1 MILTGIGII
10 MSLLPLLSFNLFLI
24 VYGIIAEIVNI
35 FMFVHVYSL
44 YATFKDGDN
53 QRMSMEGGDRYYKKF
68 SFQTFLFYFR
78 QTKKIV
84 K

>member
-10 MSLLPLLSFNLFLI
+10 FSLLPLLSFNLFLI
-24 VYGIIAEIVNI
+24 VYGIIVEIIYI
-35 FMFVHVYSL
+35 FIFVHVYSL
-44 YATFKDGDN
+44 YAIFKDEDN
-53 QRMSMEGGDRYYKKF
+53 RRMAMEAGDRYYKKF

-78 QTKKIV
+78 QTKQIV